1 MKIYQITSDTTKIP
15 LAEIRTDGNAV
26 HFIVDNT
33 DGMLPADVKN
43 SFERLKQIVKTS
55 HHLKI
60 QEPELPTTNL
70 LRYVLSDG
78 NVVEIT
84 TDGKTCMLNG
94 KIIDD
99 KQKEELFHAIRAGKL
114 HVSARPSTPIPVLPS
129 PKRSAPPAK
138 ADFSPGVIRALNESA
153 KKQEKIKS
161 NYDENWDPTIEKTD
175 FSYSDDPKSCK
186 SFMYYLKYGKMRRYD

>member
-99 KQKEELFHAIRAGKL
+99 KQK
-114 HVSARPSTPIPVLPS
+114 
-129 PKRSAPPAK
+129 
-138 ADFSPGVIRALNESA
+138 
-153 KKQEKIKS
+153 
-161 NYDENWDPTIEKTD
+161 
-175 FSYSDDPKSCK
+175 K
-186 SFMYYLKYGKMRRYD
+186 SFSMQFAPANYMSLLAHLPRFRYYHRLNALPHQLKPIFLRVLLEH